1 MMHDYKQSG
10 KDAYFEIQIIN
21 DDPTSKVGKQEV
33 ILLDCNIDGGIL
45 AKFDANGEYLDE
57 EMEFTFDDFTIKQEF
72 ELLDGFVVKK

>member
-1 MMHDYKQSG
+1 MLILKYRSSMM
-10 KDAYFEIQIIN
+10 
-21 DDPTSKVGKQEV
+21 
-33 ILLDCNIDGGIL
+33 ILRPKL